1 MPTRFPAPG
10 GGASALVM
18 DRALLGSVGLML
30 AAMSL
35 IPLGDSAGKLLTT
48 VHGAGPGFVAC
59 LRFAVGAA
67 MIAVLLRGRVDWRLW
82 GDPRLWL
89 RAGLIAGGIACILT
103 ALRTEALADVFGAF
117 FVGPAVSWAL
127 SVWLLRE
134 RASAGRAA
142 LVGLGFAG
150 VLLVLRPGFG
160 LSPGLLWAVAAGVL
174 YGGYLTAS
182 RWVAGVA
189 PPMQL
194 MMTQT
199 GMGTLMLAPAL
210 LAGGAPA
217 PSAAAGGLLAVS
229 GLASATGNLLLVHAY
244 RRTGASILA
253 PLVYTQLIAAT
264 GLGWAVFGELPTAA
278 TAAGLALLL
287 VSGLGTLALRR

>member
-1 MPTRFPAPG
+1 MPSGFPDPPA
-10 GGASALVM
+10 GASALVM
-18 DRALLGSVGLML
+18 DRALPGSVGLML
-30 AAMSL
+30 VAMSL

-48 VHGAGPGFVAC
+48 AHSASPGFVAC

-67 MIAVLLRGRVDWRLW
+67 MIAALLRGRVDWRLW
-82 GDPRLWL
+82 ADGRLWL
-89 RAGLIAGGIACILT
+89 RAALIAGGIACILT

-117 FVGPAVSWAL
+117 FVGPAVSWLL

-134 RASAGRAA
+134 RASLGRLA

-160 LSPGLLWAVAAGVL
+160 MAPGLLWAVAAGTL

-182 RWVAGVA
+182 RWVADAA

-199 GMGTLMLAPAL
+199 GMGTLMLAPML
-210 LAGGAPA
+210 LGGGAPA
-217 PSAAAGGLLAVS
+217 PTPAALGLLAVS

-244 RRTGASILA
+244 RRTGASVLA

-264 GLGWAVFGELPTAA
+264 GLGWAVFGQLPDAA
-278 TAAGLALLL
+278 AAAGLALLL
-287 VSGLGTLALRR
+287 ASGLGTLLLRR